1 MASSQPPPLKT
12 EAEFEHALSEVER
25 LLEEPHA
32 PETVEDKWFNRL
44 LSRIA
49 EFHDEQPPER
59 RNANL
64 DRLQDLD
71 GQLKAFGRRWPHPD
85 HPEGEAHWSPMLGG
99 DLDPDH
105 RHS

>member
-1 MASSQPPPLKT
+1 MASANPPPLRS

-25 LLEEPHA
+25 LLEEPHG

-49 EFHDEQPPER
+49 DFQDDLPLAR

-71 GQLKAFGRRWPHPD
+71 SQLKAFGKRWPHPD
-85 HPEGEAHWSPMLGG
+85 HPEGDEHWSPMLGG
-99 DLDPDH
+99 DVDP
-105 RHS
+105 RHHHH

>member
-85 HPEGEAHWSPMLGG
+85 HPEG
-99 DLDPDH
+99 DPDH

>member
-1 MASSQPPPLKT
+1 MASANPPPLRN

-49 EFHDEQPPER
+49 DFHDELPPAR
-59 RNANL
+59 RDANL

-71 GQLKAFGRRWPHPD
+71 GQLKAFGKRWPHPD
-85 HPEGEAHWSPMLGG
+85 DPDGDHHWSPMLGG
-99 DLDPDH
+99 DIDPSH
-105 RHS
+105 HQS